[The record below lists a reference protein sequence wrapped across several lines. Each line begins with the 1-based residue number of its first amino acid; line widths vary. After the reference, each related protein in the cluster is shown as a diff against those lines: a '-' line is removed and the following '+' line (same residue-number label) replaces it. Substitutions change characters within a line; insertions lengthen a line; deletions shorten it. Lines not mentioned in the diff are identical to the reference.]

1 MKNYAKLLRPLGSVL
16 VNLLLAY
23 VVYFVARIAFLLEN
37 LSLYPDLSAA
47 HLLELLRGG
56 LTFDTSAI
64 LYTNALWV
72 VMVLFPLHLKE
83 TRAWHRA
90 CRCTFVVV
98 NTLCLAV
105 NLGDSVYFR
114 FATRRTTTTIFQE
127 FENEG
132 NLGDIFLTEAVSHW
146 YFFLLAAV
154 VAWGLWRLYREPVG
168 EQKPYKLVTYYL
180 VMTLSL
186 LAFAPFCVAGMRGG
200 WTRDI
205 RPITISNANNYC
217 DRPTEAGIVLN
228 TPFSLI
234 RTIGK
239 NNFEVTVYFDSKAE
253 LESVFNPINI
263 FVPLMGEDKKEHLK
277 LVYDTFHPKEVCPV
291 LPFPSKEPG
300 RSDQLLWEYNDF
312 LTDTLKVEPQNLLYA
327 PERDPFELYNRLE
340 KLMQDYKDTLKLI
353 DGQICFGFALLT
365 SKLLALGVLLIGLKY
380 EDEVQVYNVNSSK
393 YDIADK
399 KKIIEANE
407 HSEPF
412 LMWINGEPYV

>member
-37 LSLYPDLSAA
+37 LSLYPDLSAV

-90 CRCTFVVV
+90 CRWTFVVI

-154 VAWGLWRLYREPVG
+154 VAWGLWRLYREPVR
-168 EQKPYKLVTYYL
+168 EQRPYKLVTYYL

-239 NNFEVTVYFDSKAE
+239 NNFEVTVYFDSKEE
-253 LESVFNPINI
+253 LESVFNPI
-263 FVPLMGEDKKEHLK
+263 HLP
-277 LVYDTFHPKEVCPV
+277 DT
-291 LPFPSKEPG
+291 
-300 RSDQLLWEYNDF
+300 
-312 LTDTLKVEPQNLLYA
+312 
-327 PERDPFELYNRLE
+327 
-340 KLMQDYKDTLKLI
+340 
-353 DGQICFGFALLT
+353 T
-365 SKLLALGVLLIGLKY
+365 SRTPRTK
-380 EDEVQVYNVNSSK
+380 NVVV
-393 YDIADK
+393 I
-399 KKIIEANE
+399 IIE
-407 HSEPF
+407 SF
-412 LMWINGEPYV
+412 